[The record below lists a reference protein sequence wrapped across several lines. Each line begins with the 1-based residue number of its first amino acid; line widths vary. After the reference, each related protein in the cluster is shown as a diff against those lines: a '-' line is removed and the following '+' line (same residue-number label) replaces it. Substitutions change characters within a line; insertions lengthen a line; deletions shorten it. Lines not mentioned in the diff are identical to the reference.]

1 MTRAPR
7 FGPAAFL
14 EALEDDTP
22 ARARQILNRV
32 WLGKGNLTQSE
43 AEWLDS
49 KVPGD
54 AWPAQ
59 KCLTLAARDGDPTPD
74 IHPRFTG
81 NLV

>member
-1 MTRAPR
+1 MRT

-14 EALEDDTP
+14 AHLEDDAP
-22 ARARQILNRV
+22 ARARQILDRV

-54 AWPAQ
+54 DWPAQ
-59 KCLTLAARDGDPTPD
+59 KCLTLAARDGDPVPAL
-74 IHPRFTG
+74 PNRFTRPA
-81 NLV
+81 